1 MIERIENVSRDYAG
15 YILKVTTYDYDGET
29 DEFYNEE
36 TTRHDFDTADE
47 LEAYCAANDLAV
59 DTDGNPYEIHEWHDG
74 TWLEVNAEPARQLD
88 PLNY

>member
-15 YILKVTTYDYDGET
+15 YILNVFTYDCDEDGE
-29 DEFYNEE
+29 EFANAE

-47 LEAYCAANDLAV
+47 LEAYCAAHDLAV
-59 DTDGNPYEIHEWHDG
+59 DTNGHPYTTHRWSDG
-74 TWLEVNAEPARQLD
+74 TWLEVDAEPIHQLD